1 MLGLWLTGMIPME
14 NPIMLYLALEY
25 TSANDI
31 QVNAIWR
38 TKHIF
43 VLEAINCLM
52 GLTSSR
58 LMSQLSN
65 GPLWLMIILEIL
77 LGLKS
82 KQGNVLCAF
91 LHGDLEPGETVYVAM
106 SLGFS

>member
-1 MLGLWLTGMIPME
+1 MLGLWLTGMTPME

-31 QVNAIWR
+31 QVNALWNS
-38 TKHIF
+38 KHIF
-43 VLEAINCLM
+43 VLEAINCLK

-58 LMSQLSN
+58 LMPQLSN

-91 LHGDLEPGETVYVAM
+91 LHGDHEPGETVYVAM